1 MQLAYLLLCKFN
13 PQPSIIAFPDDSLA
27 ERFIKTRLKPI
38 IQCNPE
44 FAAKLPPPQVIGQKN
59 MLFVE
64 GMPTFYTG
72 CRSP

>member
-1 MQLAYLLLCKFN
+1 MLAYLLLAKFN
-13 PQPSIIAFPDDSLA
+13 PQPAIVAFPDDALA
-27 ERFIKTRLKPI
+27 ERFVKTRLKPL

-44 FAAKLPPPQVIGQKN
+44 FAAKLPPTHRIGNKN
-59 MLFVE
+59 MMFME